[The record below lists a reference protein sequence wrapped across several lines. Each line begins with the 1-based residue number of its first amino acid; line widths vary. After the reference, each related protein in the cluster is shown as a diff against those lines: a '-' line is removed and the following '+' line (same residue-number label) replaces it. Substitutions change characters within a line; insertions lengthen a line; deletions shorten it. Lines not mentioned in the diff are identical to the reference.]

1 MNGFWEDIIQQLK
14 LAPYG
19 FYEVLLLMLIIGSFV
34 LMALYRE
41 KAVKNI
47 TILLLFE
54 YVFLIYGLTVIFRE
68 TSSRL
73 SHIFKPFWSYKEM
86 LHGKMQPLIYEMV
99 MNVVLFLPVGFLL
112 GSQVSKRSAK
122 QQWLIVFL
130 LGMGLSISIEVLQLV
145 FQKGSFEFDDIMH
158 NPLGCLIGLAIWR
171 GCAKLIVAIKS
182 HNGNNSQETT

>member
-54 YVFLIYGLTVIFRE
+54 YVF
-68 TSSRL
+68 
-73 SHIFKPFWSYKEM
+73 
-86 LHGKMQPLIYEMV
+86 
-99 MNVVLFLPVGFLL
+99 
-112 GSQVSKRSAK
+112 
-122 QQWLIVFL
+122 
-130 LGMGLSISIEVLQLV
+130 
-145 FQKGSFEFDDIMH
+145 
-158 NPLGCLIGLAIWR
+158 
-171 GCAKLIVAIKS
+171 
-182 HNGNNSQETT
+182 